1 LLVGKQLEQVAMFD
15 VEAATR
21 LRRAVSRIARRL
33 NVSATSEG
41 LTPTQASVLGLICG
55 SGPLSMARLAEAEGL
70 NPTLLSRVVG
80 ALGDAGLIG
89 RNPDPSDLRVQLVE
103 ATDAGIS
110 VNERIKSARAGV
122 VSASAEHLSA
132 GEVSALLQALPALEG
147 LADQLDRTAR
157 PPSSQ
162 KPAGG

>member
-1 LLVGKQLEQVAMFD
+1 MLD

-33 NVSATSEG
+33 NASATSEG
-41 LTPTQASVLGLICG
+41 LTPTQASVLGLIAG
-55 SGPLSMARLAEAEGL
+55 RGPLGLARLAEIEGL

-80 ALGDAGLIG
+80 ALADAGLIA

-110 VNERIKSARAGV
+110 VNERIKSARAGI
-122 VSASAEHLSA
+122 VSASAAHLS
-132 GEVSALLQALPALEG
+132 GDEVSALLQALPALEG
-147 LADQLDRTAR
+147 LADQLDRTCGQPRTGRGDASNLPR
-157 PPSSQ
+157 TGAG
-162 KPAGG
+162 PAT